1 MQQRFSEH
9 HELGQ
14 AYRDLLSLCDRL
26 ETLADSIPRRIDAAS
41 CRVIMAELPEKLRR
55 VHALEEMILFPAV
68 EDQRTGEDRGA
79 LIARLRAEHDQDDR
93 AAIELVRVLRAV
105 LDNRASLN
113 WDAIGYML
121 RGFFETVRR
130 HVATER
136 LLLWR
141 HG

>member
-1 MQQRFSEH
+1 MQQQFSEN

-14 AYRDLLSLCDRL
+14 AYRELLSLCDRL
-26 ETLADSIPRRIDAAS
+26 ETLADSIPRRIDLTS
-41 CRVIMAELPEKLRR
+41 CRVILTELPEKLRR

-68 EDQRTGEDRGA
+68 EIQRADDGRYA

-93 AAIELVRVLRAV
+93 AAVELVRVLKAV
-105 LDNRASLN
+105 LDNRPSLS

-141 HG
+141 HA

>member
-1 MQQRFSEH
+1 
-9 HELGQ
+9 
-14 AYRDLLSLCDRL
+14 
-26 ETLADSIPRRIDAAS
+26 
-41 CRVIMAELPEKLRR
+41 
-55 VHALEEMILFPAV
+55 
-68 EDQRTGEDRGA
+68 

-93 AAIELVRVLRAV
+93 AAAELVHVLKAV
-105 LDNRASLN
+105 LDNRASLS

-141 HG
+141 HA

>member
-1 MQQRFSEH
+1 M
-9 HELGQ
+9 GQ
-14 AYRDLLSLCDRL
+14 AYRELLSLCDRL
-26 ETLADSIPRRIDAAS
+26 ETLADSIPRRIDLTS
-41 CRVIMAELPEKLRR
+41 CRVILTELPQKLRR

-68 EDQRTGEDRGA
+68 EIQRSDDGRYA

-93 AAIELVRVLRAV
+93 AAVELVRVLKAV
-105 LDNRASLN
+105 LDNRPSLS

-130 HVATER
+130 HIATER

-141 HG
+141 HA

>member
-1 MQQRFSEH
+1 MPAH
-9 HELGQ
+9 AAELIMFTGIVQDVGQ
-14 AYRDLLSLCDRL
+14 VTAREMRGVD
-26 ETLADSIPRRIDAAS
+26 ARRIDAAS

-68 EDQRTGEDRGA
+68 EDQRAGEDRGA